1 MTDAPNSPR
10 RTLGDLLRKA
20 RVRAGATP
28 EAIAERAGVGASW
41 YGWVEEGRNIG
52 LSATAL
58 RWICDALELL
68 PGPRARVF
76 ELAGLGKALA
86 LATVRAEPVPAS
98 LRRLLDG
105 LALYPAYVTGR
116 RLDVLAWNEACEA
129 LFRCSTIAPERRN
142 SFVFLFTQPDVREL
156 MDNWEEQA
164 RAAVE
169 ELRAAIEASP
179 ADPWLLEVPEL
190 LLPRSAE
197 FQTFWTHEPL
207 QPLLA
212 SGRKVFN
219 KGALGKL
226 VFQAENLSTRD
237 APDLC
242 VRIYV
247 PDEAT
252 QPKAQALLAQHRRDA
267 LAKKK
272 AGQYEVVR
280 TLKEHL
286 DACYAREVPLDELAA
301 LVGMN
306 KFAMVR
312 AFTGEVGF
320 PPHAYQV
327 LLRIHHARLLLRA
340 GTTAAATATAV
351 GFADQSHLNRH
362 FKRIEG
368 MTPGEYGRRARRLHE
383 ELSARP

>member
-1 MTDAPNSPR
+1 VTDESSSPR
-10 RTLGDLLRKA
+10 RTLGELLRQA
-20 RVRAGATP
+20 RLRAGATP
-28 EAIAERAGVGASW
+28 EAIAERAGVGVSW

-58 RWICDALELL
+58 RWICAALELA
-68 PGPRARVF
+68 PPSRARVF
-76 ELAGLGKALA
+76 ELSGLGKALA
-86 LATVRAEPVPAS
+86 LTTVRAEPVPAS

-156 MDNWEEQA
+156 MENWEEQA

-169 ELRAAIEASP
+169 ELRAALEASP
-179 ADPWLLEVPEL
+179 TDPWLREVPEL
-190 LLPRSAE
+190 LAPRSAE
-197 FQTFWTHEPL
+197 FQAFWARKSPA
-207 QPLLA
+207 PPVP

-226 VFQAENLSTRD
+226 VFQAENLGTRE

-252 QPKAQALLAQHRRDA
+252 EPKTHALLAQHRRDA
-267 LAKKK
+267 AAKKK
-272 AGQYEVVR
+272 AGQYAVVR

-286 DACYAREVPLDELAA
+286 DACYMREVPLDELAA
-301 LVGMN
+301 LVAMN

-327 LLRIHHARLLLRA
+327 LLRIHHARLLLQA
-340 GTTAAATATAV
+340 GKTAAATATAV

-368 MTPGEYGRRARRLHE
+368 LTPGEYGRRARRLQE

>member
-1 MTDAPNSPR
+1 MTDAR

-41 YGWVEEGRNIG
+41 YAWVEEGRNIG

-58 RWICDALELL
+58 RWICDALELAS
-68 PGPRARVF
+68 GPRARVF

-179 ADPWLLEVPEL
+179 TDPWLLEVPEL
-190 LLPRSAE
+190 LSPRSAE
-197 FQTFWTHEPL
+197 FQAFWARKPSPPPPAFST
-207 QPLLA
+207 
-212 SGRKVFN
+212 RKVFN
-219 KGALGKL
+219 KGALGKM

-252 QPKAQALLAQHRRDA
+252 QPKVQSLLAQHRRDA
-267 LAKKK
+267 RAKKK
-272 AGQYEVVR
+272 AGQYAVVR

-301 LVGMN
+301 LVSMN

-312 AFTGEVGF
+312 AFTAEVGF

-327 LLRIHHARLLLRA
+327 LLRIHHARLLLQA
-340 GTTAAATATAV
+340 GNTAAATATAV

-368 MTPGEYGRRARRLHE
+368 MTPGEYGRRARRIQE